1 MFLSK
6 TAQNTSF
13 VVSPVALRRLVGRL
27 LIPFPLTIFTRP
39 PMLRPLFG
47 PKSPAINQFAGSLNS
62 IVGAEQLL
70 AYVAAQMSDHSGAAS
85 VYVALLQ
92 PVTNRYVG
100 RTAFGGEDGILGKLV
115 FSPTDRLLSWLTT
128 NQTPLDP
135 SRDREVMEFLSPN
148 ERAILAEARI
158 SLIVPS
164 SVMGRIVAL
173 FLFGPR
179 EGRYSRSDTETLSTM
194 ATQSALAI
202 EFATLRQFQEE
213 RLKKLELADKL
224 STIGRLAS
232 NTAHDVRHPLTLVRS
247 RVQLLGKYLPPEKQE
262 LSTGIIEE
270 VDRVNAM
277 LENLLTL
284 SRTGMQRTPLDLRE
298 LLLSTLQLFG
308 GQIATQGI
316 TLETNLPDE
325 QAPDGPPS
333 DGQHRDRP
341 IPFVGDPVQ
350 LRQAILNIVMNS
362 VQAMPNGGVLSASVM
377 LTPTLEIRIGDTG
390 PGIPTD
396 DLTKVLDP
404 FFTTREVGTGLGLS
418 IAYGIIAN
426 HGGDLRIESTT
437 DLARHGTQVSILL
450 PGGK

>member
-1 MFLSK
+1 MLSSFF
-6 TAQNTSF
+6 AQK
-13 VVSPVALRRLVGRL
+13 PHALDR
-27 LIPFPLTIFTRP
+27 
-39 PMLRPLFG
+39 
-47 PKSPAINQFAGSLNS
+47 FAGALNS

-70 AYVAAQMSDHSGAAS
+70 AYVATQLCDHSGAAS

-115 FSPTDRLLSWLTT
+115 FSPTDRLLTWLTT
-128 NQTPLDP
+128 NQTPLHP
-135 SRDREVMEFLSPN
+135 SRDGEVMEFLAPH
-148 ERAILAEARI
+148 ERAILAEART
-158 SLIVPS
+158 SLIIPS

-179 EGRYSRSDTETLSTM
+179 EGRYSRSDTEVLSTM
-194 ATQSALAI
+194 ATRSALAI

-232 NTAHDVRHPLTLVRS
+232 STAHDVRHPLTLVRS
-247 RVQLLGKYLPPEKQE
+247 RVQLLGKYLPPEKQA

-284 SRTGMQRTPLDLRE
+284 SRAGAQRTPLDLRE

-308 GQIATQGI
+308 GQIAKQGI
-316 TLETNLPDE
+316 TLETNLLDE
-325 QAPDGPPS
+325 QAPDCPPS
-333 DGQHRDRP
+333 DGQRCDRP
-341 IPFVGDPVQ
+341 IPVVGDPGQ
-350 LRQAILNIVMNS
+350 LRQAIINVLMNS
-362 VQAMPNGGVLSASVM
+362 IQAMPNGGVLSIRVSQ
-377 LTPTLEIRIGDTG
+377 TPTPEIRISDSG
-390 PGIPTD
+390 PGIPVE
-396 DLTKVLDP
+396 DLPRVLDP
-404 FFTTREVGTGLGLS
+404 FFTTRQGGTGLGLS

-426 HGGDLRIESTT
+426 HGGDLRIDSTT